1 MGKILH
7 GHFRVGIDVVRVF
20 VRFQLVLSTNDT
32 SPRSPFSE
40 KSPDMTRLVELAKVQ
55 IIGAPHSRHLV
66 TEWLH
71 RQLYLNPRTKGLT
84 LRFHLFGCH
93 AAL

>member
-1 MGKILH
+1 M
-7 GHFRVGIDVVRVF
+7 
-20 VRFQLVLSTNDT
+20 
-32 SPRSPFSE
+32 
-40 KSPDMTRLVELAKVQ
+40 AKVQ
-55 IIGAPHSRHLV
+55 IMGTHHSRHLV

-71 RQLYLNPRTKGLT
+71 WQLYLNPRTKGLT

>member
-1 MGKILH
+1 M
-7 GHFRVGIDVVRVF
+7 
-20 VRFQLVLSTNDT
+20 
-32 SPRSPFSE
+32 
-40 KSPDMTRLVELAKVQ
+40 
-55 IIGAPHSRHLV
+55 IGTHHSRHLV